1 MLFPLK
7 CDFTPSSENV
17 ELEIYPAKFSL
28 NQSFATKYLEV
39 EDVWNLPTDVP
50 ICQVE
55 SRI

>member
-28 NQSFATKYLEV
+28 NQSFATKYLEI
-39 EDVWNLPTDVP
+39 EDIWNLPADVP